1 MICQI
6 INSNR
11 KLEKFIKQN
20 FDICFIKVVEDKQNL
35 EGLSELFNKQSKK
48 LISNIASYSFIDF
61 YANSFKNQTLPQKVL
76 INELIEKT
84 KNKILYIYNG
94 ENDGVIAD
102 LGNRFDIKYI
112 CINLDN
118 EKSKSK
124 FIDFFSKYK
133 KDDIKD

>member
-1 MICQI
+1 MIWQI

-11 KLEKFIKQN
+11 KFEKFIKQN

-48 LISNIASYSFIDF
+48 LISNVASYSFIDF
-61 YANSFKNQTLPQKVL
+61 YANPFKNQTLPQKVL

-102 LGNRFDIKYI
+102 LGNRFDIRYI
-112 CINLDN
+112 CVNLDD